1 MITRDERGAFHWRGT
16 VDKSYEHKAFR
27 IVFGVTGGICAFY
40 IIASL
45 ALGGDMLGVALLCS
59 AAALAVAGVV
69 CWLFDRRAGRRT
81 QGYIMTEDAVMFCQ
95 GRSNPAVTFGSVR
108 KAVVYPSRNMIE
120 LYQPLGSAAVFAPR
134 EDFEFVKGFI
144 LQRLPASAQVIQEQ

>member
-1 MITRDERGAFHWRGT
+1 MITRDEQGAFHWRGT

-81 QGYIMTEDAVMFCQ
+81 ADGSADRMISRKRSAGTRTSLAKCFAV
-95 GRSNPAVTFGSVR
+95 SSPALSTDCKYGISLPQT
-108 KAVVYPSRNMIE
+108 AAADSVYPPE
-120 LYQPLGSAAVFAPR
+120 
-134 EDFEFVKGFI
+134 
-144 LQRLPASAQVIQEQ
+144 QEK